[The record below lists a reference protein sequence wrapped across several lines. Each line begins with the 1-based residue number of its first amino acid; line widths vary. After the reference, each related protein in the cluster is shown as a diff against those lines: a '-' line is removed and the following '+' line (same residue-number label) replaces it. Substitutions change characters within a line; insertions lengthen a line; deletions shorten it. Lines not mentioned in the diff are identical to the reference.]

1 MLALMASAIRCGL
14 PASSGMSMRKMIW
27 ERYGRW
33 IPDADG
39 GRELAKV
46 EAFYTPKSP
55 ARRKPGAAN

>member
-1 MLALMASAIRCGL
+1 
-14 PASSGMSMRKMIW
+14 MRKMIW

-46 EAFYTPKSP
+46 EAFYTPNRPRGESLVPPISP
-55 ARRKPGAAN
+55 TRAPNHS

>member
-1 MLALMASAIRCGL
+1 
-14 PASSGMSMRKMIW
+14 MSMRKMIW

-33 IPDADG
+33 IPDADS